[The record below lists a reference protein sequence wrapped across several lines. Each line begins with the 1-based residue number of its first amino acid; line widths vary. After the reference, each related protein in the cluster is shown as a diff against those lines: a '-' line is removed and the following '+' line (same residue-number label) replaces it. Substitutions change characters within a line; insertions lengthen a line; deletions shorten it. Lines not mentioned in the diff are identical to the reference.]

1 MSDVAVNPAASQR
14 IADVIAER
22 ILSGALAPGTRIIQD
37 ELADEL
43 QTSRIPVREALR
55 ILDARGL
62 VTLRANSGAWVS
74 EMTLHDL
81 GVSYEIRER
90 IEPLLLRDS
99 MARIT
104 DDDLQEMSDIQAE
117 IEKNAGVEEFLTLDR
132 AFHWASYRRHRTPQL
147 AAIVA
152 RLWDSTQHYRRAFV
166 RLNQTHGSWISASEH
181 HLLLEALRTHNP
193 DIASNVLSMHIR
205 RTRLAL
211 NEHPQLFADQQP

>member
-1 MSDVAVNPAASQR
+1 MSDEGKNPAASQR

-43 QTSRIPVREALR
+43 RTSRIPVREALR

-62 VTLRANSGAWVS
+62 VTLRVNSGAWVS

-90 IEPLLLRDS
+90 IEPLLLVDS
-99 MARIT
+99 MANVT
-104 DDDLQEMSDIQAE
+104 QDDLKEMADIQVE
-117 IEKNAGVEEFLTLDR
+117 IEKNAGVEEFLKLDR
-132 AFHWASYRRHRTPQL
+132 AFHWASYRRHRAPQL
-147 AAIVA
+147 AEIVA

-166 RLNQTHGSWISASEH
+166 RLNYDTGSWISASEH
-181 HLLLEALRTHNP
+181 HLLLDALRSKNA
-193 DIASNVLSMHIR
+193 DIASTVLVLHIR

-211 NEHPQLFADQQP
+211 TEHPQLFADNKP